1 MHNIFRGLNMKNTK
15 KLEQIDAQIAKLQ
28 EQKKQITEKYLNSL
42 STKIAKSILE
52 RKLLSLNENIIMEK
66 INKALDEL

>member
-1 MHNIFRGLNMKNTK
+1 MKNTK

-42 STKIAKSILE
+42 STKIAKSILD
-52 RKLLSLNENIIMEK
+52 RKLFNLSEDVIMKK
-66 INKALDEL
+66 INTALDEL

>member
-1 MHNIFRGLNMKNTK
+1 MKNTK

-28 EQKKQITEKYLNSL
+28 EQKKQITDKYIDSL
-42 STKIAKSILE
+42 ANKIAKSIFD
-52 RKLLSLNENIIMEK
+52 RKLFNISENLIIEK